1 MKFKE
6 LKVKNFCSFADAT
19 LPLDARGL
27 VLILG
32 ENLDAPKADSN
43 GSGKSLLFDA
53 LCWCLWGQTVRGIK
67 GDSVVSRKAKKNCV
81 VEVSFSDN
89 GNNYRVVRH
98 QKDKDHFKANDLE
111 FFINEDNAC
120 SSSISG
126 TQELVD
132 EAVGLDFL
140 TFRAMMPGA
149 GIKAAEMTDKAIK
162 ELLESLLQTELLA
175 EAQAIAKSR
184 LKEVSLKLAALQ
196 AAFKALTDAASKHNA
211 LICTYKENFASFSK
225 NTEDALGMMD
235 AEIANQEEQI
245 QSLTQDVANA
255 TKAAASARV
264 LENHLELLSKQEQ
277 GVRSTMANLLSKA
290 EGNIKAEQQDLN
302 MLIIERGT
310 LTAEIKRLNSLGDS
324 CSNCGQTVDP
334 NHVGEH
340 LNTAATAKEFIDSRI
355 QVLEE
360 HIRGIKK
367 ASDAALAEQYKK
379 LEENSTEAKAVTKK
393 LQEHKANAASAV
405 KFEAY
410 LKRAR
415 EDLQGLIKSRNDRA
429 ELKNPFQ
436 DLIQEATATLY
447 AQEEDLN
454 EYKCDIAD
462 AEKLVAELEFWV
474 EGFSPKGMRSHML
487 RNITPILNDRA
498 AHYCKLLTGNE
509 MKIRFQTERT
519 LKNGTSSED
528 FNIIVE
534 QANGSDSYAGCS
546 GGEKARADLVI
557 SLVLGDLASFRANKK
572 IPFRFL
578 DEAFERVDNAGLDA
592 VVNLLIDQRDKYETI
607 FVITH
612 KSELKQYFS
621 KTITVTKENGYSKM
635 EDNI

>member
-81 VEVSFSDN
+81 VEVIFSDN

-175 EAQAIAKSR
+175 EAQTIAKTR
-184 LKEVSLKLAALQ
+184 LKEATLKLSNLRTLFNSLVDLSGKQ
-196 AAFKALTDAASKHNA
+196 SD
-211 LICTYKENFASFSK
+211 LIRTYEQNFASFSK

-235 AEIANQEEQI
+235 AEIANQEEHI

-255 TKAAASARV
+255 TKAAAQARV

-277 GVRSTMANLLSKA
+277 DIRKAINEILTQTKDKLAHQQKEANKLSV
-290 EGNIKAEQQDLN
+290 
-302 MLIIERGT
+302 ERAT
-310 LTAEIKRLNSLGDS
+310 LTAEITRLQSLGDS

-334 NHVGEH
+334 NHVGSSIS
-340 LNTAATAKEFIDSRI
+340 TAEVAREFIDGRI
-355 QVLEE
+355 QLVTEYIE
-360 HIRGIKK
+360 AIKT
-367 ASDAALAEQYKK
+367 ASDEAVGVHYKQ
-379 LEENSTEAKAVTKK
+379 LDENSTETKAVTKK
-393 LQEHKANAASAV
+393 LQQHKITAASATQS
-405 KFEAY
+405 EAY
-410 LKRAR
+410 LKRSR
-415 EDLQGLIKSRNDRA
+415 EDLQGLIKSRKDRE

-436 DLIQEATATLY
+436 DLIQEATAILY

-454 EYKCDIAD
+454 EYKCDID
-462 AEKLVAELEFWV
+462 EAEKLVTELEFWV

-635 EDNI
+635 EDNA